1 MFTEMNK
8 LGYMLACTL
17 IPYEMTKLYNGYHI
31 EYPNHDNCICSV
43 VCHDFSYGHQDG
55 LLEIMGLLTEEEAE
69 FDSVKGWLDADEVFK
84 RISRDYFHKEEE

>member
-17 IPYEMTKLYNGYHI
+17 IPYEQRPLLGGSQLCYPSI
-31 EYPNHDNCICSV
+31 ENCVCSV
-43 VCHDFSYGHQDG
+43 VCHDYSYGHQDG
-55 LLEIMGLLTEEEAE
+55 LLEIMGLLTEEEEE

-84 RISRDYFHKEEE
+84 RISRHYFQKED